1 MTVWGGIWGL
11 KSQKNCE
18 RRNMGITKEE
28 MRRLQVL
35 QNKTL
40 HLISGLGYDTSTK
53 SLVETCNSLS
63 VHQLVVYHT
72 ACQTY
77 KIRGS
82 KYPEYHYNRLFS
94 NINHKSRH
102 SRNEISRVDFNLSLA
117 RGSFF
122 YQAPQVW
129 NSLPGY
135 VKSAKS
141 LSIFKKKCKKWIKNN
156 VTVKV

>member
-1 MTVWGGIWGL
+1 
-11 KSQKNCE
+11 
-18 RRNMGITKEE
+18 MGITKEE
-28 MRRLQVL
+28 MRKLQVL

-40 HLISGLGYDTSTK
+40 RLISGLGYDASTK
-53 SLVETCNSLS
+53 SLVESCNTLS

-77 KIRGS
+77 KIRGT
-82 KYPEYHYNRLFS
+82 KYPVYHYDRLFS
-94 NINHKSRH
+94 KINHKSRN
-102 SRNEISRVDFNLSLA
+102 SRNEISRIEFKLSLA
-117 RGSFF
+117 RSSFF

-141 LSIFKKKCKKWIKNN
+141 LGIFKKKCKKWIKNN